1 MTRSPIY
8 LIFRKER
15 LEREKLARANL
26 PQNAENVMEGRRR
39 LVQVV
44 YELGGET
51 KNIPWQEIQTKYR
64 MKYYAPLNSS
74 VCIICTQTSLFI
86 SHIPIFF
93 VFTYLRF

>member
-1 MTRSPIY
+1 MLSPIF
-8 LIFRKER
+8 LCFREER

-51 KNIPWQEIQTKYR
+51 KRISWQEIQTKYLEN
-64 MKYYAPLNSS
+64 YHTPLDSS
-74 VCIICTQTSLFI
+74 VCIIGI
-86 SHIPIFF
+86 SYSPISKC
-93 VFTYLRF
+93 VHV